1 MFCDFSR
8 NTFLSK
14 GAMNHNLS
22 YLNWILTVL
31 EFSVQ
36 GPNCW
41 VNCKLRKT
49 GLEAQESCML
59 EFRGER
65 NGANLNVCDWR
76 ISQHSSISD
85 AQYLWSGLL
94 QSVQPGEPTQM
105 WASSPE
111 VFWKRLIRAPQF
123 SSCYRVTCLRVEVD
137 SLWLISTLQKNLY
150 FFPMENNALFSSAL
164 CHCHRC
170 SQYCLGLQYLLG
182 SCILEHSCKAFRMKK
197 CELGFL

>member
-8 NTFLSK
+8 HTFLSK

-22 YLNWILTVL
+22 YLNRILTVL
-31 EFSVQ
+31 DFSVQ
-36 GPNCW
+36 GPNCS

-59 EFRGER
+59 EFWDER
-65 NGANLNVCDWR
+65 NCAHLNVCDWR
-76 ISQHSSISD
+76 ISQHRTISD
-85 AQYLWSGLL
+85 AQYLWSRLL

-111 VFWKRLIRAPQF
+111 AFWKCLIRAPQF

-137 SLWLISTLQKNLY
+137 RQPLVHFHFAVEFIFISYGK
-150 FFPMENNALFSSAL
+150 
-164 CHCHRC
+164 
-170 SQYCLGLQYLLG
+170 
-182 SCILEHSCKAFRMKK
+182 
-197 CELGFL
+197 